1 MIFYNFEA
9 VSVLRQPQFFII
21 KLMVLIANK
30 HHIRNSFW
38 LWGCIQGFFNR

>member
-1 MIFYNFEA
+1 MIFHNFEA
-9 VSVLRQPQFFII
+9 VTEMRQPQFFI

-38 LWGCIQGFFNR
+38 FWGCIQGFFNR